1 MDNQHNTLLLRLE
14 GPLQSW
20 GERARWSIR
29 DTAPAPTK
37 SAVIGLVACC
47 FGWNQDDQIR
57 NLSEQLKMG
66 VRIDQPGSR
75 LTDYHTI
82 GGGYAT
88 PQLLTAEGKPKK
100 SSGAPHTEI
109 SLRDYLV
116 DASFLVA
123 LQGDPELISKA
134 AAAVQ
139 NPVWTIFLG
148 RKACVPTRP
157 VFETTVYAPT
167 LEAALESQPC
177 PARTKDSND
186 PDKRPAEIECPPTAP
201 NAVRRRD
208 HLVSRSKRLFEPRY
222 TRTVQL
228 TLPQQETT
236 T

>member
-1 MDNQHNTLLLRLE
+1 MDNTLLLRLE

-37 SAVIGLVACC
+37 SGVIGLVACC
-47 FGWNQDDQIR
+47 LGWNQDDQIR

-66 VRIDQPGSR
+66 VRIDKPGSR

-82 GGGYAT
+82 GGGYDT

-100 SSGAPHTEI
+100 TPKGEPHTEL
-109 SLRDYLV
+109 SYRDYLI

-123 LQGDPELISKA
+123 LQGDPELISQA

-157 VFETTVYAPT
+157 VFETTVHAPT

-177 PARTKDSND
+177 PSLAKHGDVL
-186 PDKRPAEIECPPTAP
+186 DKRPAEIECPPTAP
-201 NAVRRRD
+201 NAIRRRD

-228 TLPQQETT
+228 TVPQQEIAI
-236 T
+236 